1 MSFVKQL
8 YYWCRGDQQLMDE
21 CFRASG
27 RYGIRGQPTPKWDEQ
42 RGDQTYGEMTTRN
55 VCRANSETFGK
66 RYVE

>member
-1 MSFVKQL
+1 
-8 YYWCRGDQQLMDE
+8 MDE